1 MIYRT
6 LQVPAL
12 GAAQA
17 ARTRAVPLCHFVTF
31 PPPRG
36 GLFPQPLPAPSFL
49 MEEKMEKDHL
59 RGTLSPLKIPLW
71 GSPLAVSPTPPRP
84 GSLVVTT
91 GISRA
96 KGCAF
101 YTEKLCSL

>member
-17 ARTRAVPLCHFVTF
+17 ARTRAVPLCRFATF

-36 GLFPQPLPAPSFL
+36 GIFPKPLPAHPFL
-49 MEEKMEKDHL
+49 MEEKDAKDHL

-84 GSLVVTT
+84 GNCEVGAPVM
-91 GISRA
+91 RVR
-96 KGCAF
+96 
-101 YTEKLCSL
+101 

>member
-12 GAAQA
+12 GAVQA
-17 ARTRAVPLCHFVTF
+17 ARTRAVPLCRFATF

-36 GLFPQPLPAPSFL
+36 GIVPKPLPAHPFL
-49 MEEKMEKDHL
+49 MEEKDAKDHL

-71 GSPLAVSPTPPRP
+71 GSPLAVSPHTPTAGRLCDR
-84 GSLVVTT
+84 STRSESAV
-91 GISRA
+91 
-96 KGCAF
+96 AF
-101 YTEKLCSL
+101 LPN